1 VAVVQAARD
10 LDVAASVLWRW
21 VKDVAAD
28 TRHAFP
34 SHGQLRPEKQEEFIA
49 A

>member
-1 VAVVQAARD
+1 VAAVQAARD

-21 VKDVAAD
+21 VKDVVAD
-28 TRHAFP
+28 TWHAFP
-34 SHGQLRPEKQEEFIA
+34 SHGQLRPEQQEEFIA